1 MKIFIKHLNTGQETD
16 DVNIT
21 WARSFDLFGC
31 YLHGYL
37 HCLIP
42 LSIYLLLSTQHTYS
56 NTTNSVS
63 FLKKRTFMIQSMQ
76 DLMHYVVSPLV
87 HLCAFTATVS
97 FHTVLN
103 VNTVTDVLDSLH
115 PCYKRVIPRNHQ
127 TLSSAP
133 LCTVPNSVFS
143 PI

>member
-63 FLKKRTFMIQSMQ
+63 FLKKKKDIYDSINAGFNA
-76 DLMHYVVSPLV
+76 
-87 HLCAFTATVS
+87 LCCFS
-97 FHTVLN
+97 FGAPVCIYSHCQLSY
-103 VNTVTDVLDSLH
+103 SLK
-115 PCYKRVIPRNHQ
+115 CQYRNRCSGL
-127 TLSSAP
+127 TSS
-133 LCTVPNSVFS
+133 LL
-143 PI
+143 